1 MNFWTLTGPLWVMLP
16 FYLPGSSAS
25 QNMNVTNNL
34 PKNLFISVNS
44 SNVFSNISRPTVNMS
59 LPTLS
64 DWLDFGPLV

>member
-1 MNFWTLTGPLWVMLP
+1 MLP
-16 FYLPGSSAS
+16 FYLPSSSAS

-44 SNVFSNISRPTVNMS
+44 SNVFSNTSRPTVNMS